1 LASLWRQR
9 YKKVEMLDKDTLK
22 VVKTFDSV
30 TEAAKIYGRGV
41 SNVISGRAQTCKG
54 YKWRHKKQER
64 KT

>member
-1 LASLWRQR
+1 
-9 YKKVEMLDKDTLK
+9 MLDKDTLK